1 MRATSL
7 IRTYGLA
14 IYWLAFAAYTIYVA
28 QFPGLIA
35 HPELWSHPWR
45 AVLVVWA
52 LLGIL
57 IGVLHLILR
66 PATYRYSWARL
77 IGALIYSAVLLT
89 LGILSVVTDMPGYY
103 YVPAMFSVVTFG
115 LLLVFA
121 LVQTGFSLIRKGSHA
136 A

>member
-1 MRATSL
+1 MRAASL
-7 IRTYGLA
+7 IRKYGLA
-14 IYWLAFAAYTIYVA
+14 IYWFAFAAYTTYMA

-35 HPELWSHPWR
+35 HPEHWSYPWR

-57 IGVLHLILR
+57 IGVLYFILR
-66 PATYRYSWARL
+66 PATYRHSWGRL
-77 IGALIYSAVLLT
+77 IGALIYSAILLAF
-89 LGILSVVTDMPGYY
+89 GILSVVTDMPGYY

-121 LVQTGFSLIRKGSHA
+121 IVQTGFSVIRKGSHA